1 MDIYIKSFN
10 RAYLLHRTLASIKSN
25 LLGFD
30 GKIIVLDDGTPQKY
44 LQKIQQLYPEVQVR
58 KSPYYE
64 QKNESILRNEIPVKL
79 IPAMFWK
86 EEVLKGSEH
95 FILLE
100 DDMWFSVRVDFRE
113 IIKEVTDLRMDMV
126 KFLWLNN
133 SLLISGNIV
142 DSSKNICKVAPELFT
157 KKAKLFEMI
166 FRTNRFKAG
175 GITRRFVD
183 INKEL
188 LKYYQLYAVAGGLYS
203 KRYYKA
209 CWNHHQDMIDELQQI
224 QQLLQAK
231 EQFCVGNT
239 KQEII
244 RTTLKTTASLISKES
259 FSGAFDVFK
268 FNKLLNEYW
277 LHHNI
282 YLTENLDED
291 VPDEWIKNGLKD
303 SEIDFNDWKKWYDTF
318 QERYL
323 NMGNIVG

>member
-113 IIKEVTDLRMDMV
+113 IIKEVTEDR
-126 KFLWLNN
+126 KSTRLN
-133 SLLISGNIV
+133 SSHVRIS
-142 DSSKNICKVAPELFT
+142 
-157 KKAKLFEMI
+157 
-166 FRTNRFKAG
+166 
-175 GITRRFVD
+175 
-183 INKEL
+183 
-188 LKYYQLYAVAGGLYS
+188 YAV
-203 KRYYKA
+203 
-209 CWNHHQDMIDELQQI
+209 
-224 QQLLQAK
+224 
-231 EQFCVGNT
+231 FC
-239 KQEII
+239 
-244 RTTLKTTASLISKES
+244 L
-259 FSGAFDVFK
+259 
-268 FNKLLNEYW
+268 
-277 LHHNI
+277 
-282 YLTENLDED
+282 
-291 VPDEWIKNGLKD
+291 
-303 SEIDFNDWKKWYDTF
+303 
-318 QERYL
+318 
-323 NMGNIVG
+323 